1 MVLSRASP
9 AEDGKETWDAESL
22 AQGLRG
28 AAPMQGEGNDQQ
40 GFQMAPTGAASLAAE
55 AKSLHGAAGT
65 GFGTHA

>member
-1 MVLSRASP
+1 MLRAWP
-9 AEDGKETWDAESL
+9 KGCE
-22 AQGLRG
+22 G

-40 GFQMAPTGAASLAAE
+40 GFQMAPTGAASLTAE